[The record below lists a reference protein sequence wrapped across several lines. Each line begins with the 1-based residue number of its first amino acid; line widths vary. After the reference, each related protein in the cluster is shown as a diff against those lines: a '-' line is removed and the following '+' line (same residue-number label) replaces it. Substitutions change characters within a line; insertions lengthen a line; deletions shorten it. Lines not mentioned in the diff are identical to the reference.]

1 MQSAAFFQD
10 VLNNKSFLSCFK
22 VKGAQVRATGTTLA
36 DRLKSRRKELGFSQN
51 ALANSCGVS
60 QPTIANWER
69 GGHVPRQ
76 AALASIANCLDV
88 DPIWLLSGEMPADKN
103 PAHRHLSKP
112 IRNIPIFSWP
122 THVDELKTAQ
132 ALDYVTMSVT
142 GGEMLAITAPPGSDF
157 PTGTILVFDKAAK
170 RVSGRYLVQSG
181 DYAKIIDLVFA
192 ANDADS
198 VLESHKPVG
207 RLILS
212 LQPH

>member
-1 MQSAAFFQD
+1 M
-10 VLNNKSFLSCFK
+10 K
-22 VKGAQVRATGTTLA
+22 ATGTTLA
-36 DRLKSRRKELGFSQN
+36 DRLKSRRKELGLSQN

-76 AALASIANCLDV
+76 AALASIAIGLDV

-112 IRNIPIFSWP
+112 IRNIPIFAWP
-122 THVDELKTAQ
+122 THVNELKTAK
-132 ALDYVTMSVT
+132 AHDYVTMSVA
-142 GGEMLAITAPPGSDF
+142 GGDMLAISAPPASEF
-157 PTGTILVFDKAAK
+157 PLGTILVFDRAAP
-170 RVSGRYLVQSG
+170 RESGRYLVQSG
-181 DYAKIIDLVFA
+181 EFADIIELVLA
-192 ANDADS
+192 ANDAEA
-198 VLESHKPVG
+198 VLESHKPIG